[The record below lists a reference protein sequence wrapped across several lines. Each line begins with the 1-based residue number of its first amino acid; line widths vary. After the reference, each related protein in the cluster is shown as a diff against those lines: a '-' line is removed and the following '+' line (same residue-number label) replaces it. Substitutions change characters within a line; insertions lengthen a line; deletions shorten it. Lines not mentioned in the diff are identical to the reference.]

1 MADNIPNSSPA
12 LSSSMEPHPGTAQ
25 CSITK
30 KWFPEDELVTF
41 QGQLVSAEGKQILLD
56 RLLTGAEAPGKL
68 MCPTRWTRLWCICLD
83 WLVIGLCWYVG
94 MVPVVFILVR
104 LLLVRLLHLD
114 FASFAAKGVV
124 MFLLLGTISVGYFT
138 FMHGRKGKSIG
149 KMAGSLRVVNLDGSP
164 ISRLKAAA
172 RAVVYCGAMFLFVA
186 VLLLM
191 EAWHP
196 TKTRLVTI
204 GSLTFVCLIWGL
216 LDIICAVFDT
226 RTQRSLHDRICGT
239 RVIRLNN

>member
-1 MADNIPNSSPA
+1 MTDQPTQFSPD
-12 LSSSMEPHPGTAQ
+12 SPGTVQPRPGMAQ

-41 QGQLVSAEGKQILLD
+41 QGQRVSAEGKQILLD

-68 MCPTRWTRLWCICLD
+68 MCPTRWNRLWCICLD
-83 WLVIGLCWYVG
+83 WLVIALCWYVG
-94 MVPVVFILVR
+94 MVPVVFILVS

-164 ISRLKAAA
+164 ISRLRATA
-172 RAVVYCGAMFLFVA
+172 RAVAYCGAIFLFVA

-196 TKTRLVTI
+196 TKPHLLAI
-204 GSLTFVCLIWGL
+204 GLLTFVCLIWGL
-216 LDIICAVFDT
+216 LDIICAVFDA
-226 RTQRSLHDRICGT
+226 RTQRSLHDKISGT
-239 RVIRLNN
+239 RAIRDRG

>member
-12 LSSSMEPHPGTAQ
+12 LSSSMEPQPGMAQ

-30 KWFPEDELVTF
+30 KWFPEDEVVTF

-56 RLLTGAEAPGKL
+56 RLQTGAEAPGKL
-68 MCPTRWTRLWCICLD
+68 MCPTRWNRLWCICLD
-83 WLVIGLCWYVG
+83 WLIIALCWYVG
-94 MVPVVFILVR
+94 IVVVVLILVR
-104 LLLVRLLHLD
+104 LLPLNVAYSLGTATFL
-114 FASFAAKGVV
+114 FI
-124 MFLLLGTISVGYFT
+124 MFLVLGTISVGYFT

-149 KMAGSLRVVNLDGSP
+149 KMAGSMRVVNLDGSP

-196 TKTRLVTI
+196 TKTHVVAV
-204 GSLTFVCLIWGL
+204 GSPTFVCLIWGL

>member
-1 MADNIPNSSPA
+1 MTDQPSQFSPGSPGAAESQSSVA
-12 LSSSMEPHPGTAQ
+12 RCT
-25 CSITK
+25 ITK

-41 QGQLVSAEGKQILLD
+41 QGQRVSAEGKQILLD
-56 RLLTGAEAPGKL
+56 RLLTGAEAPGKPI
-68 MCPTRWTRLWCICLD
+68 CPTRWNRLWCICLD
-83 WLVIGLCWYVG
+83 WLVITLCWYAG

-104 LLLVRLLHLD
+104 LLHLD
-114 FASFAAKGVV
+114 FASFVAKGVV
-124 MFLLLGTISVGYFT
+124 MFLLLGTISVGYFA

-149 KMAGSLRVVNLDGSP
+149 KMAGSLLVVNLDGSP

-172 RAVVYCGAMFLFVA
+172 RAVVYCGAIFLFVA
-186 VLLLM
+186 VLLSM
-191 EAWHP
+191 GAWHP
-196 TKTRLVTI
+196 TKIHLVAI

-239 RVIRLNN
+239 RVIWEG